1 MRTRDLDEAVQEV
14 TKVFCPHTV
23 EVMGRGRRIDAR
35 LEVKHPTTF
44 QPIVELAYEAPVK
57 IDTNVSR
64 LLVMHCT
71 RGSAAAMQQG
81 RTAEWRRGQTMPF
94 SVGLETQL
102 QLGPHFVSE
111 CVLLDIEKLETL
123 CSRWLGRPLD
133 RRLRFAL
140 CPFSEDLEQIWQRSL
155 AYLRSIQGMRLALA
169 PAAKAAFDEY
179 LLTLLLHQHP
189 HNFSEELAGPSPAP
203 VPSLVRRAERFMA
216 DNAEAPITVSDAADH
231 LGVSLRTLQ
240 AGFRTW
246 RNTTPTAVLRQLR
259 LQRVREDLLRADRES
274 DVTTV
279 ALRYGFSHL
288 SRFSAHYQSAFGE
301 APSATLRRGRS
312 SSKRA

>member
-23 EVMGRGRRIDAR
+23 EVVGRHRLVDVR
-35 LEVKHPTTF
+35 LEVKHPTTL
-44 QPIVELAYEAPVK
+44 QPVVELAYEAPVR

-64 LLVMHCT
+64 LLVMHCV
-71 RGSAAAMQQG
+71 RGSAAAVQRG

-102 QLGPHFVSE
+102 RLGPHFVSE
-111 CVLLDIEKLETL
+111 CVLLDIGKLEML

-140 CPFSEDLEQIWQRSL
+140 RPFSPDLEQVWQRSL
-155 AYLRSIQGMRLALA
+155 AYLRPIQGVTLA
-169 PAAKAAFDEY
+169 PAAKAAFDEF

-189 HNFSEELAGPSPAP
+189 HNFSEELARPSPAP
-203 VPSLVRRAERFMA
+203 VPSLVRKAERFMA
-216 DNAEAPITVSDAADH
+216 DHAEAPITVSDVAEH
-231 LGVSLRTLQ
+231 LGVGLRTLQ
-240 AGFRTW
+240 AGFRNW

-259 LQRVREDLLRADRES
+259 LQRVRDDLLRADRES

-279 ALRYGFSHL
+279 ALCYGFAHL
-288 SRFSAHYQSAFGE
+288 SRFSAYYQSAFGE
-301 APSATLRRGRS
+301 TPSATLRRGRS
-312 SSKRA
+312 SSKGN